1 MNKLLLVT
9 LVFIASCHSIEPKMQ
24 ESEIHYGQSSV
35 SSNMIVRRVDID
47 NIIKVCERADLS
59 LFNNVGVGI
68 KDWSFCKTVC
78 ALFDGAVRKP
88 IYFITYNR
96 YMGGAISIDR
106 SKLIE
111 DNVADYFTDSQINV
125 FINEFRKYDFSTIWI
140 DHDSNLLVSPFRHDW
155 PVALVRVSAETDST
169 SIRRHNYIY
178 NHYRGDWYLN
188 DYYVV
193 R

>member
-68 KDWSFCKTVC
+68 KDRSFCKTVC

-96 YMGGAISIDR
+96 YTGGAISIDR

-140 DHDSNLLVSPFRHDW
+140 DHDSNLLVSPFSHEW
-155 PVALVRVSAETDST
+155 PVALVRASAETDST

-178 NHYRGDWYLN
+178 NHYKGAWYLN